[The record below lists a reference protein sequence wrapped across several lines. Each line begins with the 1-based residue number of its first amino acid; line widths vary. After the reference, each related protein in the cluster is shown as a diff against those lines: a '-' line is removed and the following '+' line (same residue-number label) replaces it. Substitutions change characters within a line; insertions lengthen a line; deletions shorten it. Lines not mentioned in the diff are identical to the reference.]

1 MPTMAEQAGIP
12 DRDTGGGIQR
22 WTSLVGLGLGPV
34 VAVLVGLL
42 LPDSVPGAEGAIE
55 LSRAARITAAVA
67 SLMAIWWLTEALP
80 LSATALL
87 PIALLPMLG
96 ATSIGE
102 ATAPYARPVIFLF
115 LGGFMLGLAMER
127 WGLHKRIALLTIL
140 AVGTGPRSVIAGF
153 MLATAALSAFVSNTA
168 TVIMLIPIATSVL
181 ATLPENP
188 EAPEGARA
196 RFATCLVL
204 AIAYAASIGGIA
216 TLIGTPPNAVLAG
229 FVQGREEYTISFGR
243 WMLHALPLVAV
254 LLPVAFLLLVG
265 PLFRIKGAIGGSR
278 DVVRDELRDLG
289 PMKPGEWVV
298 LSIFSVTASLW
309 IFKDLVLR
317 LQIFEDLGISLS
329 DAQIAMLAAVALF
342 VVPVSK
348 QWTTFA
354 LDWETARKAPFGI
367 LLLFGGGLSL
377 AAAVS
382 ATGLD
387 AAIGQQFARLQ
398 GVPIWLIVLGLCLT
412 VTFLTELTS
421 NTAVT
426 TALLPVLAA
435 AGPAL
440 GIDDA
445 YLLLPAAVSASCAF
459 MLPVATPPNAVAFA
473 SGHATI
479 MQMARTG
486 VLLNVLF
493 AVFVT
498 AWVMIVAPR
507 LLT

>member
-1 MPTMAEQAGIP
+1 MTENPGIP
-12 DRDTGGGIQR
+12 DRDTSGGIQR
-22 WTSLVGLGLGPV
+22 WVSLVGLALGPI
-34 VAVLVGLL
+34 VAIAVGLV
-42 LPDSVPGAEGAIE
+42 LPDSVPGAEGTIE
-55 LSRAARITAAVA
+55 LGRSARVTASIA

-80 LSATALL
+80 LAATALL
-87 PIALLPMLG
+87 PLALFPLLG
-96 ATSIGE
+96 ATSIDD
-102 ATAPYARPVIFLF
+102 AAAPYARPVIFLF

-127 WGLHKRIALLTIL
+127 WGLHKRIALLTIR
-140 AVGTGPRSVIAGF
+140 AVGTGPRSIIAGF
-153 MLATAALSAFVSNTA
+153 MLATAVLSAFVSNTA

-181 ATLPENP
+181 GTLPDNP
-188 EAPEGARA
+188 DAPRGARK

-229 FVQGREEYTISFGR
+229 FVQGRGEYSISFGN
-243 WMLHALPLVAV
+243 WLLHAGPLVVV
-254 LLPVAFLLLVG
+254 LLPMVYLMLVG
-265 PLFRIKGAIGGSR
+265 PLFRIGSAVGGSR
-278 DVVRDELRDLG
+278 ATVKEQLKNLG
-289 PMKPGEWVV
+289 PMKPGEWAV
-298 LSIFSVTASLW
+298 LTIFSITASLW
-309 IFKDLVLR
+309 IFQDLIMKIPALER
-317 LQIFEDLGISLS
+317 WGISLG

-342 VVPVSK
+342 VTPVNRK
-348 QWTTFA
+348 CTTFA
-354 LDWETARKAPFGI
+354 LDWDTARKAPFGI

-382 ATGLD
+382 ASGLD

-435 AGPAL
+435 AGPVL

-445 YLLLPAAVSASCAF
+445 YLLLPATVSASCAF

-473 SGHATI
+473 SGHVTI

-486 VLLNVLF
+486 VLLNIMCAGV
-493 AVFVT
+493 VT